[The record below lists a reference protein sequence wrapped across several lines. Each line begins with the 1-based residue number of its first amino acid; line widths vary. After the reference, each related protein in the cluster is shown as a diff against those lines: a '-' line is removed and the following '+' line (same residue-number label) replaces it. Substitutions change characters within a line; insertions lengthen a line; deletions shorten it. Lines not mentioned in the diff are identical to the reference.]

1 MKSITS
7 FFLILFIS
15 IVSSLIESEYSCFY
29 KFAHDCGALATFGDA
44 TKGYDFCYYPPLV
57 KCNSDNVTY
66 INWQFQCKNSSFIL
80 TPTYLGCF
88 QQLGYLSISLLNVS
102 SDFIYN
108 KVENASE
115 INFDQINIESITNYI
130 PYYKIFSLNSN
141 KFILDGVQLKY
152 FQNVQHFYSTTSLI
166 NLLNDGTIPQNKTL
180 IDMSI
185 KSSKFPDLTG
195 FDSIKSLNLVLP
207 KTFDS
212 SSFSNLKSFSKL
224 SSFKLRQDTSLFCF
238 DFINDINQ
246 LSSNSL
252 VSLSIIGCMK
262 PLTSLYSLKNISNN
276 PSFNFDIDGS
286 LYYLNNNNEKLFP
299 FNEFQPTQIFSMK
312 GGNFKMVNIGSLFQN
327 VSTVLLSSNG
337 IEAIFEPRIGNNP
350 ISLDISNN
358 SITGNL
364 DSTWCSTLIV
374 IKNNNFTGDIP
385 PCFYCYFD
393 DSSIKNMITPGN
405 QFNQVK
411 TECTSIVPNLK
422 IVNHEIVIYGT
433 DLPLLTSHFKTV
445 PSLQWYISVRGKE
458 IKVNYDSLPS
468 SSPQLKTIDLL
479 IFNGKYNFTLALDQ
493 NQAPIISKVAFVSSN
508 SVLISGSYF
517 SYDKSLISFMVD
529 HQPCIITSSTF
540 YEIQCSLSASF
551 INVASLVLSNLKI
564 GNHSSED
571 ILIDTSISFINLY
584 CNENCESVGYG
595 ICNMK
600 YQTCVE
606 CPSNCSS
613 RGTCDIFTNKCECF
627 NGFVNDDCSGIKCNP
642 SANCN
647 GNGICDTSI
656 GKCNCD
662 INWASSDCNTTNHY
676 VSSVIST
683 STSGGVVTLLG
694 MFGDVHDNPLIKI
707 GDLTCLPIIKIN
719 STMIQC
725 EIGPGK
731 GHKAVQVAQNGI
743 TWYGNGFKYYETTLP
758 CPSQCSSHGH
768 CNTTTGICKCDSKW
782 SGIDCAIEI
791 QIDSPQSNSTIDKGT
806 GDSTLNNGETKYSIL
821 ITSINE
827 IDFNGNSIKEIN
839 LKNNWIFISNKSN
852 DNFYYFIQYLN
863 NTNNND
869 NDTTIIISTIEEVK
883 ESKQF
888 SFADIN
894 FNVESGSIKFTTTI
908 KNWKYSS
915 VLNTLQLRM
924 NTTVDK
930 IIKND
935 HDDCN
940 EDVNI
945 SINNND
951 GSDDDI
957 DIDKVSYMTIS
968 KNGKVLYGRFLE
980 KALSDSRPSYIQNK
994 IIKKNENS
1002 ILIGLNLPHCVDSCI
1017 VDPDFSVLVNPDFS
1031 SNCNSSNNNNNRK
1044 KWLIPVAVVVPV
1056 VGLSIVAS
1064 IFYVLYR
1071 KNSTLI
1077 KVHLFSKVKLR
1088 NMNN

>member
-29 KFAHDCGALATFGDA
+29 KFARDCGNLATFGDA
-44 TKGYDFCYYPPLV
+44 TKGYDFCYLPTLI
-57 KCNSDNVTY
+57 KCNSDNVTSMQVAFN
-66 INWQFQCKNSSFIL
+66 NW
-80 TPTYLGCF
+80 
-88 QQLGYLSISLLNVS
+88 
-102 SDFIYN
+102 
-108 KVENASE
+108 VENASD

-130 PYYKIFSLNSN
+130 PYYKIFSISSN

-152 FQNVQHFYSTTSLI
+152 FQNVQHFYSPTSLI

-185 KSSKFPDLTG
+185 KSNKIPDLTG
-195 FDSIKSLNLVLP
+195 FDSIQSLNLILP

-224 SSFKLRQDTSLFCF
+224 SSFRLRQDSPLFCF

-246 LSSNSL
+246 LSSKSL
-252 VSLSIIGCMK
+252 ISLSIIGCTK

-276 PSFNFDIDGS
+276 PSFNFDIDGP
-286 LYYLNNNNEKLFP
+286 LYYLNNNNEKFFP
-299 FNEFQPTQIFSMK
+299 FNEIQPIQIFSMK
-312 GGNFKMVNIGSLFQN
+312 GGSFKMVNIGSLFQN
-327 VSTVLLSSNG
+327 VATVNSVVLLSSNG
-337 IEAIFEPRIGNNP
+337 IEAIFEPRIGNYP

-385 PCFYCYFD
+385 SCFYCYFD
-393 DSSIKNMITPGN
+393 DPLIKNMITPGN

-411 TECTSIVPNLK
+411 TECTSIIPNLK

-433 DLPLLTSHFKTV
+433 DLPLLTTQFKTV
-445 PSLQWYISVRGKE
+445 PNLSWYISSRGKE

-468 SSPQLKTIDLL
+468 SPTQLKTIDLL
-479 IFNGKYNFTLALDQ
+479 IFEGKYNFTLALDQ

-517 SYDKSLISFMVD
+517 SYDKSLISFEVD

-584 CNENCESVGYG
+584 CNENCKSVGYG

-600 YQTCVE
+600 DQTCVE
-606 CPSNCSS
+606 CPSNCSNQ
-613 RGTCDIFTNKCECF
+613 GTCNIFTNKCECF
-627 NGFVNDDCSGIKCNP
+627 NGFANDDCSGIQCNP

-647 GNGICDTSI
+647 GNGICDTSM

-694 MFGDVHDNPLIKI
+694 MFGDTHNNPLIKI
-707 GDLTCLPIIKIN
+707 GELTCLPIIKIN

-731 GHKAVQVAQNGI
+731 GHKAVQVTQNGI
-743 TWYGNGFKYYETTLP
+743 TWYGNGFKYYETALP

-768 CNTTTGICKCDSKW
+768 CDTTTGICKCDSKW

-791 QIDSPQSNSTIDKGT
+791 QVDSPQSNSTIDKGT

-945 SINNND
+945 SIINGD
-951 GSDDDI
+951 DDDI

-1031 SNCNSSNNNNNRK
+1031 SNCNSSDNRK
-1044 KWLIPVAVVVPV
+1044 KWLIPVAVVVPI
-1056 VGLSIVAS
+1056 VGLSIVAI